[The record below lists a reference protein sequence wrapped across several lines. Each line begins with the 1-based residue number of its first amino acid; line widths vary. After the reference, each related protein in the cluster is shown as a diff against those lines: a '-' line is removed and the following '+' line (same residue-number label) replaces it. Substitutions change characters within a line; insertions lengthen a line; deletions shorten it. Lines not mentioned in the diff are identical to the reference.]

1 MIVIL
6 VWSAISVTGF
16 FCHNIE
22 APSLEMLS
30 FCFVVFGSQ
39 RTYTFRLLVNALG
52 TLATFVYINQDTLWS
67 LNRRLETQT
76 NV

>member
-1 MIVIL
+1 MMVIMH

-22 APSLEMLS
+22 APSLETLR

-39 RTYTFRLLVNALG
+39 RTYTFRVLVNALG
-52 TLATFVYINQDTLWS
+52 TLATLV
-67 LNRRLETQT
+67 
-76 NV
+76 

>member
-6 VWSAISVTGF
+6 YGPPSVTGF

-22 APSLEMLS
+22 APSLETLV

-39 RTYTFRLLVNALG
+39 RTYAFRVLLNALG
-52 TLATFVYINQDTLWS
+52 TLATLV
-67 LNRRLETQT
+67 
-76 NV
+76 